1 MSITENV
8 NRIAHF
14 TSSNIYKL
22 MTKGKGQN
30 GFGAPAITYIEE
42 VILEKKLNRSISP
55 DTYSRDMAWGTLLET
70 WVSKILIK
78 EDEEYKLLSEI
89 TIEHQTIKY
98 WSGSTDMVL
107 LGKKIGEIKCYQ
119 PKNFAKYAE
128 ALMKCDTNYL
138 KENFAKEY
146 WQLVSNA
153 IINQVPIAEAI
164 LYMPYASELVEIA
177 DFADDFSKEAI
188 GDGQWKYRFVAESD
202 KSALAYL
209 PDNSPFFKNL
219 NRFEFEVP
227 MEDKE
232 VLTAQVLLAG
242 SML

>member
-78 EDEEYKLLSEI
+78 EDEKYELLSET
-89 TIEHQTIKY
+89 TIEHPTIKY

-119 PKNFAKYAE
+119 PKNFSKYAE

-177 DFADDFSKEAI
+177 DFAADYEGPD
-188 GDGQWKYRFVAESD
+188 QWKYRFIAESD

-209 PDNSPFFKNL
+209 PDEGTVFKNL

-227 MEDKE
+227 SGDKDI
-232 VLTAQVLLAG
+232 LTEQVLLAG
-242 SML
+242 TML